1 MYRIS
6 TVGHSSRVVITSRT
20 LSKCF
25 GPLSMLLVTHSA
37 SNPSELHEIQR
48 NSIKSIDFPILDL
61 HRDYNGNTVKFLD
74 LLVPDR
80 VWQSTLRCDYQD
92 IDHRFGV
99 TGSIVK
105 KCSEQIFEK
114 VSHSGYFLSNP

>member
-1 MYRIS
+1 
-6 TVGHSSRVVITSRT
+6 
-20 LSKCF
+20 
-25 GPLSMLLVTHSA
+25 MLLVTHSA
-37 SNPSELHEIQR
+37 SKPSELHEIQR
-48 NSIKSIDFPILDL
+48 KSTKSIDFPILDL
-61 HRDYNGNTVKFLD
+61 HRDYNGSTVKFLD

-105 KCSEQIFEK
+105 NCSEQIFEK